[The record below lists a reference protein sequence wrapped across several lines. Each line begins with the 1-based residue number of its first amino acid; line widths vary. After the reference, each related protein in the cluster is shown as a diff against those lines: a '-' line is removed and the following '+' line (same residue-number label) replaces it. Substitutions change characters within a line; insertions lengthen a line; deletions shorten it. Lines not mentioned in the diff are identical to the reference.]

1 MKTAVLLIN
10 LIILCLIS
18 SCQDKST
25 NTLWVKP
32 PSITLDCADY
42 AAIQSPIGVLYNNV
56 WNKHGAKDGEW
67 QQCIEKRLVAEVTQY
82 GWSWQWPQKSNV
94 IFAYPQVKLGVSPWA
109 PEPASD
115 NRFPLKI
122 SSIKNLTISYD
133 LEISTNGQHNLATS
147 MWLTNSAT
155 VYEKP
160 NPSAI
165 VAEFMIWTYSTA
177 KHFNPAGKKVTEVT
191 IDGKQWEVWVD
202 KNWGDASGANANKW
216 IYITYRA
223 KESALKTQFNA
234 FNLIQHA
241 VADNIITADLYIAD
255 IELGNEIMSGSG
267 IAWVKSFEV
276 KID

>member
-1 MKTAVLLIN
+1 MKASGLLIS
-10 LIILCLIS
+10 LIILGLIS
-18 SCQDKST
+18 SCQDKAIDKA
-25 NTLWVKP
+25 WVKP
-32 PSITLDCADY
+32 ASITLDCADY
-42 AAIQSPIGVLYNNV
+42 AAIQSPVGVLYNNV
-56 WNKHGAKDGEW
+56 WNKHAAKNGEW
-67 QQCIEKRLVAEVTQY
+67 QQCIEKRVIAEVAQY

-94 IFAYPQVKLGVSPWA
+94 IFAYPQVKLGLSPWA

-122 SSIKNLTISYD
+122 SAINNLTISYD
-133 LEISTNGQHNLATS
+133 LDISANGQYNLATS
-147 MWLTNSAT
+147 MWLINSDT
-155 VYEKP
+155 VTEKP

-177 KHFNPAGKKVTEVT
+177 KHFNPAGKKVTEAT
-191 IDGKQWEVWVD
+191 IDDKKWEVWVD

-223 KESALKTQFNA
+223 KESALEARFNA

-241 VADNIITADLYIAD
+241 VANKIITADLYISD